1 MNQETNNSN
10 VNTSVG
16 QQNVNVNKVDPK
28 TVQPVVLGQLR
39 TEKIGNPS
47 LLFAFVAIIAVVLI
61 LLPIGTKL
69 LQQPNSFLYKLVYPN
84 APVVIEEKNNEV
96 LDGKIINKL
105 TQSTKIKAYDIVLSN
120 FVLSQGQV
128 KCNISSFSGVLNLDE
143 KEIYLEI
150 YSSKEG
156 SLMGQ
161 VKLVGND
168 YDNQETS
175 ITLYNRNLN
184 FNPTLPYY
192 GKIVEMNESMYPS
205 YDVSADETGF
215 GTLTC
220 KRDTR
225 TIEYKF
231 KNNYLIGMSDT
242 VTYKK
247 KNYKDAD
254 YLNLYTEYV
263 NKAVLIG
270 PEYAN
275 VNEEEEGFTFRS
287 NLSLETYEYAP
298 TFNDNNYYKADV
310 LAKVIV
316 YAQTGK
322 GYDCK

>member
-10 VNTSVG
+10 VNTPVG

-47 LLFAFVAIIAVVLI
+47 LLFAFIAIIAVVLI

-84 APVVIEEKNNEV
+84 APVVIEENNNEV
-96 LDGKIINKL
+96 LNGKVINKL

-128 KCNISSFSGVLNLDE
+128 QCNISSFSGVLNLDE

-175 ITLYNRNLN
+175 ITLYNKNLN

-192 GKIVEMNESMYPS
+192 GKIVEMTESMYPTF
-205 YDVSADETGF
+205 DVLADDTGF

-220 KRDTR
+220 TRDTR
-225 TIEYKF
+225 TIQYKF

-247 KNYKDAD
+247 KNFKDAD

-263 NKAVLIG
+263 NKATLIG

-298 TFNDNNYYKADV
+298 SFNDNNYYKADV